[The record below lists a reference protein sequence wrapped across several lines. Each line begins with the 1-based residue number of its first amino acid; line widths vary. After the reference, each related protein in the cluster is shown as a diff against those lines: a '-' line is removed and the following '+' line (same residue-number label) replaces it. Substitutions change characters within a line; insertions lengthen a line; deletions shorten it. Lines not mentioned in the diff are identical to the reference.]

1 MLREKPC
8 NLSHIRNMQ
17 AVVENGIII
26 FSPVPAFYA
35 KPQNISD
42 IVDKTVGRA
51 LGLFGIDTGNI
62 KQWGEL

>member
-1 MLREKPC
+1 MLRETPY

-17 AVVENGIII
+17 AVVENGTII
-26 FSPVPAFYA
+26 FPPVPAFYA

-42 IVDKTVGRA
+42 IVDQTVGRA